1 MGSRRAEHV
10 EQGRLPAKTN
20 EMLHCLSITA
30 NTKGGEEIT
39 GSWQATN
46 N

>member
-1 MGSRRAEHV
+1 MGSRRVEHV

-30 NTKGGEEIT
+30 NTKGEKEMT
-39 GSWQATN
+39 ASWQSTN